1 MSAVPAAAA
10 ASPAPDGAPSGEAA
24 GGPHAHP
31 PPPGDPATTLDRF
44 LGGRLII
51 EQPARGAHRAGLDAI
66 LLAATVPA
74 GAQGLLVDLGAGVG
88 TAGLAA
94 GLRAPDLAL
103 HLVER
108 DPATARLARANA
120 ARLAAQLAPSGRTPP
135 IAVIEIDI
143 AAKASLREAAGLG
156 RESADIVIM
165 NPPYFAPARVR
176 ASPAGAR
183 AAAHVLPE
191 AAGRVE
197 QPDGAGPDAPGPRR
211 APRREGEP
219 GGLAIWTRA
228 AAALARPDG
237 RLALIFRGDAL
248 GEILAA
254 LDGRFGALAIR
265 PIHPRDGMPAHR
277 LLVTGRKGSRAA
289 PTILPGLVLHPPAG
303 SDYLP
308 GADAILRGEA
318 GL

>member
-1 MSAVPAAAA
+1 MPASAIGL
-10 ASPAPDGAPSGEAA
+10 PAPNSAPSGAPA
-24 GGPHAHP
+24 GDRRAHP

-44 LGGRLII
+44 LGGHLII

-74 GAQGLLVDLGAGVG
+74 EARGLLVDLGAGVG

-94 GLRAPDLAL
+94 GLRAPGLAVQ
-103 HLVER
+103 LVER

-120 ARLAAQLAPSGRTPP
+120 ARLVAGGRTAP

-165 NPPYFAPARVR
+165 NPPYFAPGRVR

-191 AAGRVE
+191 AAGRSE
-197 QPDGAGPDAPGPRR
+197 SDGGGPAPSPAPGAARR
-211 APRREGEP
+211 QGD
-219 GGLAIWTRA
+219 GDGLALWTRA

-237 RLALIFRGDAL
+237 MLALIFRGDAL
-248 GEILAA
+248 SDILAA

-265 PIHPRDGMPAHR
+265 PIHPRAEAPAHR

-289 PTILPGLVLHPPAG
+289 PAILPGLVLHPPAG